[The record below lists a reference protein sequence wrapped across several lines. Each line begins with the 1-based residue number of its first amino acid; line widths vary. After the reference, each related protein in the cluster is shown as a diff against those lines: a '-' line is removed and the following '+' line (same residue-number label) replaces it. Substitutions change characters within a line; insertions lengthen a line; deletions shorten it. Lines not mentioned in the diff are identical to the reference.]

1 MCNFASKVAMK
12 MCVKCIKVAMKMCSI
27 HGYSFEKV
35 FKLLDYSLG
44 KV

>member
-1 MCNFASKVAMK
+1 
-12 MCVKCIKVAMKMCSI
+12 MCVKRIKVAMKMCGI

-35 FKLLDYSLG
+35 YRLLDYSVG

>member
-1 MCNFASKVAMK
+1 MCNFAPKVGMK
-12 MCVKCIKVAMKMCSI
+12 MCVKCIKVGMKMCVI

-35 FKLLDYSLG
+35 YRLLDYSVG